1 MPRVGLA
8 LSPREGRSQPQVS
21 SAAESKTK
29 LGSCSAWRV
38 IGASLGPV
46 SIADRRASLADS
58 WLTQDKDSTRLTGP
72 CRLLAERRLQTQALP
87 PNTWAGS
94 PFEQVRLLV
103 GQHAAS
109 VPGPHMTASCFLL
122 EFCLTHLSPQTSIL
136 PAPAC
141 LPSHGKRLMPPFPN
155 VSVITCKAE
164 SALWHHSSPGP
175 HTCALRRQNDLWRPD
190 CAREWLLLT

>member
-1 MPRVGLA
+1 MGLA
-8 LSPREGRSQPQVS
+8 LSPREGRSRPQVS
-21 SAAESKTK
+21 SAAENKTK
-29 LGSCSAWRV
+29 LGSRSAWRV
-38 IGASLGPV
+38 IGASLRPV

-109 VPGPHMTASCFLL
+109 VPGPHMTASCLLLSFLK
-122 EFCLTHLSPQTSIL
+122 TQTRIL
-136 PAPAC
+136 P
-141 LPSHGKRLMPPFPN
+141 
-155 VSVITCKAE
+155 
-164 SALWHHSSPGP
+164 HSSPPTPDFSPARSRVPPKSWQTVDATVSQCVCHHMQGRVRAVAP
-175 HTCALRRQNDLWRPD
+175 QLPRPTHV
-190 CAREWLLLT
+190 CSEETERSLET